1 MLKTDTARSSNTANG
16 KTVVATV
23 QDECPTC
30 NVGTIAN
37 DLDLS
42 LAAFNAIG
50 DQNTGVV
57 RTFSS
62 LDLEAERDADQFRWD
77 SYPSF
82 GSSWIKSLETRSFS
96 S

>member
-57 RTFSS
+57 RVY
-62 LDLEAERDADQFRWD
+62 LQCEVEGIAD
-77 SYPSF
+77 
-82 GSSWIKSLETRSFS
+82 
-96 S
+96 